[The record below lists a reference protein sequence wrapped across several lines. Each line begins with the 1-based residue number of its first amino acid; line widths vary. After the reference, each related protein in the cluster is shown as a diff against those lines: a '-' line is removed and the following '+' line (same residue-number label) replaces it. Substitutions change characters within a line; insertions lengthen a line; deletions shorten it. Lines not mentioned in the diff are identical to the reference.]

1 MHRVVGKRFL
11 ASISRLSRSPSTRT
25 NCSMTFDRITVGS
38 SNRLVVVN
46 YIRYQLYNNMIS
58 NIVNTILQ
66 LYCIRYQYSCS
77 VWALQW
83 CVGTVWVA
91 FTVLSGHS
99 NYVHV
104 CTCM

>member
-77 VWALQW
+77 VWALYGW
-83 CVGTVWVA
+83 HSPCRDH
-91 FTVLSGHS
+91 TVLSGHS

-104 CTCM
+104 RTCM